1 MLERVVARG
10 GGARRGNPSPGF
22 SRLLAPTA
30 DLARRPSS
38 GVGIDLRFCQTRP
51 IAINQIS
58 ARWLCAMWSQI
69 ATVIPAPTPAAGSA
83 PCAVSETRR
92 VSRAFCGQT
101 STHVDVPTART
112 TCAPTFSPSLAAS
125 VWRRARLLLHR
136 LSNSL
141 RSCSRLLIYRQQHLS
156 NASGNFGRCP
166 SGLVVHELLCAC
178 RCVIKARH
186 ACLSCPLSS
195 TVRHSS
201 FSKNVQK
208 RAAFHSVNE
217 MYENLL
223 RSDP

>member
-1 MLERVVARG
+1 MVQGQEGTVSQERSRTSPNTVPLEIEYSGRPLYP
-10 GGARRGNPSPGF
+10 RRGNPSPGF

-58 ARWLCAMWSQI
+58 ARWLFAMCSQI

-186 ACLSCPLSS
+186 ACLSY
-195 TVRHSS
+195 VKHHARIGI
-201 FSKNVQK
+201 
-208 RAAFHSVNE
+208 RAI
-217 MYENLL
+217 
-223 RSDP
+223 